1 MGSPAVSRRVA
12 RALYATPNAL
22 DPNLLKLTQEATR
35 VANSFEELPQKVRDM
50 VLWVEQYIGAP
61 GAAPKGPEDG
71 DLDDGEAGA

>member
-22 DPNLLKLTQEATR
+22 DPALLNLVQVSSLQ
-35 VANSFEELPQKVRDM
+35 ANSFEELPQKVRDM

-61 GAAPKGPEDG
+61 AGASGPEAEEAV
-71 DLDDGEAGA
+71 LDGEAGA